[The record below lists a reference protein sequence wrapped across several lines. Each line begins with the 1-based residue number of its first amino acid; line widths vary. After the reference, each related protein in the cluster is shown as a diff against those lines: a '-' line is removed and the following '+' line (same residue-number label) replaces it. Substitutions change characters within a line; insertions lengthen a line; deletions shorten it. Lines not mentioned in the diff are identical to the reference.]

1 LTGVIF
7 IYRLFIALPLLAL
20 FAGCVSNE
28 PRGSLR
34 AGGSYVE
41 EIKSPTP
48 RQMLIDPTCA
58 VR

>member
-1 LTGVIF
+1 M
-7 IYRLFIALPLLAL
+7 LPLLAL

-28 PRGSLR
+28 PRDSRR
-34 AGGSYVE
+34 AGGFYVE